1 MSNHDHDASAS
12 EDAAAEQ
19 VRRVRWK
26 LICSIH
32 ATAPQKRRA
41 LYEWHRAWVDHTQS
55 LHPHWPLENILEM
68 LLLTEGSAQEVDE
81 QWMVFSGSIAR
92 GLVVVLVNGVN
103 RDYLKFLTHLH
114 TLHQQRI
121 VAGERTESAEDRA
134 RRMRLAQ
141 NEVWKRVGR
150 NPGLPKP

>member
-1 MSNHDHDASAS
+1 MPRTDASPDAS

-19 VRRVRWK
+19 VRAVRWK

-41 LYEWHRAWVDHTQS
+41 MYEWHRKWVDHTQS
-55 LHPHWPLENILEM
+55 LHPHWPLDNILEM
-68 LLLTEGSAQEVDE
+68 LLLTEGSSSEVDE
-81 QWMVFSGSIAR
+81 QWMVFAKAAPIHTH
-92 GLVVVLVNGVN
+92 VVNGIN

-114 TLHQQRI
+114 ALHQQRI
-121 VAGERTESAEDRA
+121 VAGERMESAEDRA

-150 NPGLPKP
+150 NRGLPKP